1 MNPVLCRVG
10 SAWVSTIS
18 PVSVDAT
25 DSWIL
30 ASNFPFISVQL
41 HAEFFVTIPTAENL
55 PDPDPV
61 T

>member
-1 MNPVLCRVG
+1 MNPVSCRVG
-10 SAWVSTIS
+10 SAWVPIS
-18 PVSVDAT
+18 PASADAS

-30 ASNFPFISVQL
+30 ASNFPFISIQL
-41 HAEFFVTIPTAENL
+41 NVEISVTIPTAQNL